1 MLDIVLEC
9 ARVIVLVIIVM
20 ILLRADHVVAKGR
33 DGWLWFKLGFLC
45 VLFGSVVD
53 VTDNF
58 ESLNWAIVLGDTP
71 VQAFLEKGVGYLG
84 GFTLIAYG
92 IWRWL
97 LSLEVD
103 YQNNSIES

>member
-1 MLDIVLEC
+1 MIDIVLEC
-9 ARVIVLVIIVM
+9 ARVIVLVVIVM
-20 ILLRADHVVAKGR
+20 MLVRADNVVAKGR

-58 ESLNWAIVLGDTP
+58 ESLNWSIVLGDTP

-84 GFTLIAYG
+84 GFTLIACG
-92 IWRWL
+92 IWKWL
-97 LSLEVD
+97 LSLEVEPHE
-103 YQNNSIES
+103 NSIKP